1 MRLHF
6 NITNSVCTLLAS
18 LCALLYVMPASASV
32 VINGTR
38 VIFPSNEREVSVRM
52 TNEGA
57 SPGLVQMWID
67 KGDPKSTPAA
77 GDVPFLLTPPL
88 FRIDPAKG
96 QTVRMIYN
104 KDPLP
109 QDRESIFWLN
119 LLEVPPRPQNIDPD
133 DINYVQMAF
142 RTRIKIFFRPQNLNT
157 QEAVFAAPPKVT
169 WKLVRDGSNYV
180 LEAKNPTPYYISVTK
195 AAFVGPG
202 DTAETPPKVV
212 NDEGGMLAPNAE
224 FRYVLKDMH
233 QTPQQGTKVRFSYLN
248 DYGGSVDVNSDIV
261 Q

>member
-1 MRLHF
+1 MRIRF
-6 NITNSVCTLLAS
+6 KFFRAA
-18 LCALLYVMPASASV
+18 CAIIAAISIIPAWASV

-38 VIFPSNEREVSVRM
+38 VIFPSDEREVTVRM

-77 GDVPFLLTPPL
+77 EDVPFLLTPPL

-104 KDPLP
+104 KAPLP
-109 QDRESIFWLN
+109 QDHESIFYLN
-119 LLEVPPRPQNIDPD
+119 LLEVPPRPQGIDPND
-133 DINYVQMAF
+133 ANYVQMAF
-142 RTRIKIFFRPQNLNT
+142 RTRIKIFFRPKNLNS
-157 QEAVFAAPPKVT
+157 QDALFAAPPKVT
-169 WKLVRDGSNYV
+169 WKLIRDGNSYV
-180 LEAKNPTPYYISVTK
+180 LEGKNPTPYHISVTR
-195 AAFVGPG
+195 AAFVAPG
-202 DTAETPPKVV
+202 DTPETEPKVV
-212 NDEGGMLAPNAE
+212 NEEGGMMPPNGQ
-224 FRYVLKDMH
+224 FRYVLKNVS
-233 QTPQQGTKVRFSYLN
+233 QAPQQGTKVRFTYLN